1 MIKEDDLM
9 TGGSNFTKIIKDT
22 MDKINFHSLTKLK
35 CGGVTIYICIFS
47 FRF

>member
-22 MDKINFHSLTKLK
+22 IGQNQFPWPDQIKM
-35 CGGVTIYICIFS
+35 
-47 FRF
+47 